1 MAEWKAS
8 QQRYARLLRRRIGR
22 LTRRRDKIL
31 ADLATAGR
39 WEDLRRKGEL
49 LRVHRDRIS
58 RGQPAVTLP
67 DYYAGPDKHRSISL
81 DPALS
86 VDANA
91 EQYFKQARKAKRGL
105 PIMKRRLA
113 ETDAEFK
120 AFEAA
125 LERVMQAQTSEALD
139 KAAAAYGLGQLEPPP
154 AKPRGR
160 GEGTAAGLEPRRF
173 VSSDGREILVG
184 RSSAGNEHLTFRLAR
199 PHDLWLHVEGTRGSH
214 VVIRNRKGEAVPPR
228 TLREAAQLAAF
239 FSKAR
244 NAGKVPVH
252 YTAVRFVRRVKRG
265 KPGTV
270 LLTQE
275 KAVVVSPDA
284 AVVSNL
290 GERAAKDAMKSAHRN
305 RRSSPR

>member
-8 QQRYARLLRRRIGR
+8 QQRYVRLLRQRISR
-22 LTRRRDKIL
+22 LKRRRDKIL
-31 ADLATAGR
+31 ADLATAQR

-49 LRVHRDRIS
+49 LRVHRNRIS
-58 RGQPAVTLP
+58 RGLSEVALP
-67 DYYAGPDKHRSISL
+67 DYYAGPGKSLTISL
-81 DPALS
+81 DPALP

-91 EQYFKQARKAKRGL
+91 ERYFKQARKVKRGR
-105 PIMKRRLA
+105 PIVERRLA
-113 ETDAEFK
+113 ETEAELK
-120 AFEAA
+120 GWEAA
-125 LERVMQAQTSEALD
+125 LERVIQIQTPEALERAS
-139 KAAAAYGLGQLEPPP
+139 AAHGLTRLEPPP
-154 AKPRGR
+154 PKPRR
-160 GEGTAAGLEPRRF
+160 ADDTESALVPRRF
-173 VSSDGREILVG
+173 VSTDGREILVG

-199 PHDLWLHVEGTRGSH
+199 PHDLWLHIEGYRGSH
-214 VVIRNRKGEAVPPR
+214 VIVRNPKGQTVPPR

-275 KAVVVSPDA
+275 KAVVVTPDS
-284 AVVSNL
+284 AVVTNL
-290 GERAAKDAMKSAHRN
+290 GERAARSPDTSSHGI
-305 RRSSPR
+305 RRGRTR